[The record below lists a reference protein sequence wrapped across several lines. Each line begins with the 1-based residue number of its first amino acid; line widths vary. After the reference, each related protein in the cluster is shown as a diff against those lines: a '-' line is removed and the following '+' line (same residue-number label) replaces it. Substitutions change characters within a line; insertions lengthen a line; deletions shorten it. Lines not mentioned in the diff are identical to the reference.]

1 MYNLPR
7 ATLLPLN
14 WRFGLPAVSRATT
27 LSWLP
32 TPHKSIHFP
41 PSAGPAH
48 THVFSVCC
56 YTKINPQPMPP
67 HCSGLRAFCC
77 RAAVSALIFCKWWL
91 CGLALPASL
100 LLQFICWPHD
110 GEEQT
115 QSQCRLGAAQAAS
128 PVIYA
133 SYIAGCS
140 FQPYQHD
147 G

>member
-1 MYNLPR
+1 MHNLPSTKLFSHKTGGS
-7 ATLLPLN
+7 ACLQLAELQHLAGCPPHINQSAFLPL
-14 WRFGLPAVSRATT
+14 LVQ
-27 LSWLP
+27 L
-32 TPHKSIHFP
+32 TPMCSLR
-41 PSAGPAH
+41 
-48 THVFSVCC
+48 C

-67 HCSGLRAFCC
+67 HCSGLGAFCC